1 MTGHLSKEQLL
12 RHLDGEMSISGMRRT
27 AAHLQA
33 CWSCQVEFSRLKEH
47 IAAIIDAHV
56 SVFSQSLPP
65 PHAPWPRLEPRL
77 KQARRSNPLLLLG
90 RAISSGSAALGM
102 PFAIGA
108 LISAFALIL
117 FRVFSR

>member
-12 RHLDGEMSISGMRRT
+12 RHLDGEMSISGTLRT

-33 CWSCQVEFSRLKEH
+33 CWACQVEFSRLKEH

-56 SVFSQSLPP
+56 NVFSPSLPP

-77 KQARRSNPLLLLG
+77 TRATRSDRPLLWR
-90 RAISSGSAALGM
+90 RAVSSGTASWGKQ
-102 PFAIGA
+102 FAIGT
-108 LISAFALIL
+108 LISALALIV

>member
-12 RHLDGEMSISGMRRT
+12 RHLDGELSISGMRRA

-56 SVFSQSLPP
+56 NVFSPSLPP
-65 PHAPWPRLEPRL
+65 PRAPWPRLEPRL
-77 KQARRSNPLLLLG
+77 KRVRRSNPLLLW
-90 RAISSGSAALGM
+90 RKAISFRVASWRTQ
-102 PFAIGA
+102 FAVGV
-108 LISAFALIL
+108 LISALALIL

>member
-12 RHLDGEMSISGMRRT
+12 RHLDGEMSISGMRRA

-56 SVFSQSLPP
+56 NVFSPSLPP

-77 KQARRSNPLLLLG
+77 KRASRSDPPLLWR
-90 RAISSGSAALGM
+90 RAISFETTSFGLQ
-102 PFAIGA
+102 FAIGA
-108 LISAFALIL
+108 LISALALIL

>member
-1 MTGHLSKEQLL
+1 MNRHLSKEQLL
-12 RHLDGEMSISGMRRT
+12 RHLDGEMSISGMRR
-27 AAHLQA
+27 AATHLQA

-56 SVFSQSLPP
+56 NVFSPSLPP

-77 KQARRSNPLLLLG
+77 KRATRSAP
-90 RAISSGSAALGM
+90 RFFWRMAISSGATSGRM
-102 PFAIGA
+102 QFAVGA
-108 LISAFALIL
+108 LISALTLIV

>member
-1 MTGHLSKEQLL
+1 MTTHLSKEQLL
-12 RHLDGEMSISGMRRT
+12 RHLDGEMSFSGMRRA

-56 SVFSQSLPP
+56 NVFSPSLPP

-77 KQARRSNPLLLLG
+77 KGATRFKSRFLWRN
-90 RAISSGSAALGM
+90 AISTGTTSWRM
-102 PFAIGA
+102 QFVIGA
-108 LISAFALIL
+108 LVSSLALIMIL
-117 FRVFSR
+117 VFSR